1 MSKIMIKNKIKKEFP
16 AIAGQF
22 RISFL
27 LIVHCSFLIVNCF
40 TVNCNAEVRYVS
52 KSGSS
57 TPPYT
62 SWETASDSIQKAI
75 NICNDGDTIYV
86 ANGVYKETLV
96 IDSAL
101 TLLGSSMDSTVID
114 GTGLDGI
121 GGGLNGEGI
130 TIKVNN
136 FLNIKNFH
144 IKGKNIEPLTGV
156 ISAWDYPFL
165 GKSLLI
171 ENANSGIGILKG
183 GKVENSVFKN
193 IHYGISTG
201 SSFNQDT
208 FKIINNILLNDQGN
222 GTGIVNGGG
231 GIHYIYNNILLG
243 LHPSL
248 FTGIDLSLDNYS
260 EVKNNLVANYR
271 FENYDGSN
279 FINKAIIKNNVFL
292 QNNNTNTSS
301 DNVVVLKGK
310 GTEITNNI
318 IAFAKRYGINS
329 ENDTT
334 FADYNLFWENGSAVN
349 SSIILGDNNVF
360 ADPMFVNDTVGYS
373 FAADYHLQKYSPAI
387 DAGDPNILDV
397 DGTRSD
403 IGLFGGPLGEE
414 YTYQDLAPRN
424 PQNLSAFYDDGVI
437 KLNWNKNTEADLF
450 RYRVYRDTVQNF
462 IYDTTK
468 IIAEISDT
476 LFNDNLKSLNANS
489 YYYKITAIDS
499 SYNQSPASEEITVVI
514 TGLGEMPPQIVEDYN
529 LMQNYPN
536 PFNPST
542 KITYRIKEP
551 GYVKLMVYNLL
562 GEIVEVLV
570 NEFKDKGYY
579 EAEFT
584 STKANRKGTDG
595 AGEFETMYG
604 HTASGIYLYR
614 IEVIGKGNI
623 PVFSDMKKM
632 MLVK

>member
-1 MSKIMIKNKIKKEFP
+1 MIKNMIKQELR

-27 LIVHCSFLIVNCF
+27 LIALIVNYSFLIVNC
-40 TVNCNAEVRYVS
+40 TAEVRYVS

-86 ANGVYKETLV
+86 GNGVYKEKLKIDRHV
-96 IDSAL
+96 I
-101 TLLGSSMDSTVID
+101 LLGSSMDSTLID
-114 GTGLDGI
+114 GRGLVGTGQDSI
-121 GGGLNGEGI
+121 F
-130 TIKVNN
+130 TIAVYAQ
-136 FLNIKNFH
+136 FEMSNFH
-144 IKGKNIEPLTGV
+144 VYGH
-156 ISAWDYPFL
+156 
-165 GKSLLI
+165 
-171 ENANSGIGILKG
+171 IGDII
-183 GKVENSVFKN
+183 FA
-193 IHYGISTG
+193 YFQSTG
-201 SSFNQDT
+201 M
-208 FKIINNILLNDQGN
+208 
-222 GTGIVNGGG
+222 
-231 GIHYIYNNILLG
+231 
-243 LHPSL
+243 
-248 FTGIDLSLDNYS
+248 
-260 EVKNNLVANYR
+260 
-271 FENYDGSN
+271 
-279 FINKAIIKNNVFL
+279 IIKNCIIENGSLGINFYNGLNKAENLIIRNVKIGIWISDLSGDAFYDI
-292 QNNNTNTSS
+292 NNNLILTNKRYAAGINQNSRGGS
-301 DNVVVLKGK
+301 
-310 GTEITNNI
+310 EITNNI
-318 IAFAKRYGINS
+318 ILNITLESTEAGIDLRGLPGRSIIKNNLVAGFMWQQYADSNILDSIFIINNVFGYTRLYTQFTNGAIYISNGEKRTIKNNIIFNTKIGIHVGNVPPL
-329 ENDTT
+329 NP
-334 FADYNLFWENGSAVN
+334 DYNLYWNLEQKYKGHVTG
-349 SSIILGDNNVF
+349 GDNEIF
-360 ADPMFVNDTVGYS
+360 ADPMVMKDTIPT
-373 FAADYHLQKYSPAI
+373 AEMKLDMHLQAFSPAI
-387 DAGDPNILDV
+387 DAGDPDILDV

-403 IGLFGGPLGEE
+403 IGMFGGPGGQK

-424 PQNLSAFYDDGVI
+424 PQNLSAVYDDGVI
-437 KLNWNKNTEADLF
+437 KLNWNKNSEADLF
-450 RYRVYRDTVQNF
+450 RYRVYRDTVPNF

-468 IIAEISDT
+468 IISEISDT

-570 NEFKDKGYY
+570 NGYKDKGFY
-579 EAEFT
+579 ETEFT
-584 STKANRKGTDG
+584 SREVYRKDV
-595 AGEFETMYG
+595 ESKIVKDRSDFHRM
-604 HTASGIYLYR
+604 ASGIYLYR

-632 MLVK
+632 ILVK